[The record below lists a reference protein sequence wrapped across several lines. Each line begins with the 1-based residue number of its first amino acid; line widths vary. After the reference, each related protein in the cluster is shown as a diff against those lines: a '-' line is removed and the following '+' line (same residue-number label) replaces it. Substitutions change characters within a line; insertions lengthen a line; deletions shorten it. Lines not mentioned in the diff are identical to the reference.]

1 MKKIIFLCIII
12 LFTIGYFYVYLN
24 SEHFNIIQGY
34 NPYVYPRYIT
44 VNDKFPLAITNNTGN
59 IHKWEKRFPHLVN
72 QRYIF
77 NDKYPNICD
86 NGEFIFKEND
96 VDLSNKAK
104 LTNLPL
110 KLNNNY
116 IFYKINKNKLKN
128 DYYVNIAGYN
138 DGVNKYGNIKSRNID
153 YSTYEPTYF
162 DYLDVIL

>member
-1 MKKIIFLCIII
+1 
-12 LFTIGYFYVYLN
+12 
-24 SEHFNIIQGY
+24 
-34 NPYVYPRYIT
+34 
-44 VNDKFPLAITNNTGN
+44 
-59 IHKWEKRFPHLVN
+59 
-72 QRYIF
+72 
-77 NDKYPNICD
+77 
-86 NGEFIFKEND
+86 